1 MPNLPPAA
9 SAHGAAGAPPSS
21 RRSVCFPR
29 RPILA
34 ILRRQV
40 CENLVR
46 ETEHLQTTTG
56 EVTLVSLEPPSGLAC
71 FRSRFSFW
79 PRRASA
85 P

>member
-9 SAHGAAGAPPSS
+9 SAHGAVGAPPSS

-34 ILRRQV
+34 ILRRPV
-40 CENLVR
+40 CENLAQEKV
-46 ETEHLQTTTG
+46 HLQITPG
-56 EVTLVSLEPPSGLAC
+56 DVTLVTLEPPSGLAC